1 MEPKVIEGLKERK
14 ETLGPLEPMVYQEEM
29 GEMEEEENLEQMYIA
44 NKLINN
50 NFFFIFILFSL
61 YFTFLQG
68 VPGVPGMK
76 GMKGLKGQKGEPG
89 ERVSLELTCH
99 LISIIM

>member
-29 GEMEEEENLEQMYIA
+29 GGMEEEENLEQMYIA

-50 NFFFIFILFSL
+50 FFFHFHCIFFILHLSL
-61 YFTFLQG
+61 GCPWSAWHERNERFERT
-68 VPGVPGMK
+68 K
-76 GMKGLKGQKGEPG
+76 G
-89 ERVSLELTCH
+89 
-99 LISIIM
+99 